1 MNKQEEMWAGKFGD
15 EYTRRMINGTE
26 DYAIRQGFWKSFFS
40 RHIDIENILE
50 VGCGYGF
57 NLHNIPLVLGFG
69 QRRLVGID
77 VNDNSLEDC
86 YRQGRI
92 DTLYGQ
98 ATDIPFKD
106 NFFDLVFTCG
116 LLIHI
121 PPDDLLPVMSE
132 MVRCSH
138 KYVMFMEYWAEKEEE
153 IEYRGEM
160 GLLWKRPY
168 KDIFLSFYSRHSQYE
183 CIDEGFLTKDDG
195 FDDVTWWLFER
206 R

>member
-15 EYTRRMINGTE
+15 EYTERNSSFSLYLRRKP
-26 DYAIRQGFWKSFFS
+26 FWREFVKKYKIP
-40 RHIDIENILE
+40 RVLE
-50 VGCGYGF
+50 VGCNRGH
-57 NLHNIPLVLGFG
+57 NLQCFEGM
-69 QRRLVGID
+69 RYGID
-77 VNDNSLEDC
+77 VNERALKKAQELWKYNGTWCE
-86 YRQGRI
+86 
-92 DTLYGQ
+92 YGK

-206 R
+206 K

>member
-15 EYTRRMINGTE
+15 EYHERNLLSELYENRPDFWMKK
-26 DYAIRQGFWKSFFS
+26 IRGQGMGLT
-40 RHIDIENILE
+40 NVLE
-50 VGCGYGF
+50 VGCGTGPNLFWLANRKYPFLEIYGLDI
-57 NLHNIPLVLGFG
+57 NESACEEARKITGVN
-69 QRRLVGID
+69 GICKGMARH
-77 VNDNSLEDC
+77 L
-86 YRQGRI
+86 
-92 DTLYGQ
+92 
-98 ATDIPFKD
+98 PFKD

>member
-1 MNKQEEMWAGKFGD
+1 MTKQEEMWAGKFGD
-15 EYTRRMINGTE
+15 EYTNRCFSYPFFRRPFWGRLFTE
-26 DYAIRQGFWKSFFS
+26 YYFK
-40 RHIDIENILE
+40 NVLE
-50 VGCGYGF
+50 VGCGDGKNTLSLLWYM
-57 NLHNIPLVLGFG
+57 NDKNVY
-69 QRRLVGID
+69 GID
-77 VNDNSLEDC
+77 INKTAIQLAQKNN
-86 YRQGRI
+86 I
-92 DTLYGQ
+92 DAIEYINAFYGQ